1 MGEYSICG
9 LTSNTNITKGYNTFL
24 SVDSVTMKDLEILA
38 TLWYFL
44 LKKGKQTLQFNYI
57 FVPAP

>member
-44 LKKGKQTLQFNYI
+44 LKKGKQT
-57 FVPAP
+57 V